1 MTTSHDLA
9 IEAAGLTKRFGATV
23 ALDGVDLAAARGTVL
38 GVLGP
43 NGAGKTTAV
52 RVLATLLRP
61 DGGTARIAGHD
72 VVRDAAA
79 VRRQIGLTGQYA
91 SVDEALT
98 GTQNLVMIGRLLDL
112 KPRAAKARAAELLAW
127 FDLEDAAE
135 PPRPH
140 LLRRHAPAARP
151 RREPRRPPGGRLPRR
166 AHHRARPEQARR
178 HVGRRPAARPPTARP
193 SCSPPSTSRRPTSS
207 PTTSSSSTTGRVI
220 AHGTPEELKRIAGDQ
235 TITVRP
241 VDPADLE
248 TVAAIVGAA
257 TGTGAEILPRG
268 TVRAAATG
276 DEALAAIVGRLDVEG
291 IAVTE
296 LSLRLPSLDEVFAV
310 LTRREAPRTPIYE
323 EVAA

>member
-1 MTTSHDLA
+1 
-9 IEAAGLTKRFGATV
+9 
-23 ALDGVDLAAARGTVL
+23 
-38 GVLGP
+38 
-43 NGAGKTTAV
+43 
-52 RVLATLLRP
+52 
-61 DGGTARIAGHD
+61 
-72 VVRDAAA
+72 
-79 VRRQIGLTGQYA
+79 
-91 SVDEALT
+91 
-98 GTQNLVMIGRLLDL
+98 MIGRLLDL

-127 FDLEDAAE
+127 FDLEDAAN
-135 PPRPH
+135 RPARTYSGGM
-140 LLRRHAPAARP
+140 RRRLDLAAS
-151 RREPRRPPGGRLPRR
+151 L
-166 AHHRARPEQARR
+166 
-178 HVGRRPAARPPTARP
+178 VGRP
-193 SCSPPSTSRRPTSS
+193 SVVFLDE
-207 PTTSSSSTTGRVI
+207 PTTGLDPSKRDDMWDVVRQLTADGSTVLLTTQYLEEADELADDIVVFDHGRVI